1 MTLKYRLVRWLINY
15 AKKTPYTHLEG
26 YQERYW
32 VIRPRWW
39 FPFRIRVHKILRS
52 DLERDMHD
60 HPAAN
65 FSLVLKGQ
73 YLEVFPRKQSQ
84 DYWQDKFRPS
94 QSRVI
99 RRAGDVVFRWGHTR
113 HRLVLNNGECWSLFV
128 MLPRYREWG
137 FYTDDGWVNH
147 KDYPATQKY
156 VTDLPT

>member
-60 HPAAN
+60 HPGAN
-65 FSLVLKGQ
+65 FSLVLRGS

-84 DYWQDKFRPS
+84 EFYKDKEPYA
-94 QSRVI
+94 QRVE
-99 RRAGDVVFRWGHTR
+99 RRTAGDLVFRRGRTR
-113 HRLVLNNGECWSLFV
+113 HRLVLHGECWSLFV
-128 MLPRYREWG
+128 MLPRYRKWG
-137 FYTDDGWVNH
+137 FYTDDGWVEHTNYDA
-147 KDYPATQKY
+147 KQKF